1 MILFFDS
8 GIGGLVYMEEFQRR
22 NPSRQCLYVAD
33 DAAFPYGDK
42 QPEVVRNRVLRVI
55 TSVISTYPIEAIVVA
70 CNTASVVALAAL
82 REVVAVPVVGTVP
95 AVKPAAAMTATG
107 HIAVLATNRTAHD
120 PYTDDLV
127 RQFARIVRVSR
138 LGLPRL
144 VSVAERYHCDGD
156 DTAIRQVISEEVVP
170 QLGGDVD
177 TVVLA
182 CTHFVRFA
190 GHFQEVLGAGVHI
203 VDSLDGVTRRLLEV
217 LPVTRGTSHA
227 TNTALLMRTGEP
239 SASQCRQ
246 DRSRWT
252 YLPEFSW

>member
-8 GIGGLVYMEEFQRR
+8 GIGGMVYMEEFQRR
-22 NPSRQCLYVAD
+22 NPSTACLYLAD

-55 TSVISTYPIEAIVVA
+55 TSVISAYPIEAIVVA

-82 REVVAVPVVGTVP
+82 REVVTVPVVGTVP
-95 AVKPAAAMTATG
+95 AVKPAAAMTTSG
-107 HIAVLATNRTAHD
+107 HIAVLATNRTVHD

-127 RQFARIVRVSR
+127 RQFARIVRVTR

-156 DTAIRQVISEEVVP
+156 DAAIRQVISEEAVRR
-170 QLGGDVD
+170 LDGDVD

-190 GHFQEVLGAGVHI
+190 GHFQEVLGTGVRV

-217 LPVTRGTSHA
+217 LPATGDMSHA
-227 TNTALLMRTGEP
+227 TETVQLMRTGEV
-239 SASQCRQ
+239 STSQCRQ

-252 YLPEFSW
+252 HLPGFSL